1 MKRNRGCLITIIT
14 VLAAVALFVLAFVG
28 FSWMT
33 SSQIKKSGDAFL
45 DESLP
50 KIAKPWSVHEF
61 RKACANKLK
70 NETSVEDTE
79 KMFRRLDERLGPL
92 KTIENKQFLT
102 MQAHQIAPGQK
113 PGQEFIVAYRVK
125 CQFEKKP
132 ATLELKLIFSEIGW
146 RIADFVVNE

>member
-1 MKRNRGCLITIIT
+1 MKRNRGCLVTIIT
-14 VLAAVALFVLAFVG
+14 VLSAAALFAVAFIG

-33 SSQIKKSGDAFL
+33 SNQIKKSGDAFL
-45 DESLP
+45 DAVLP
-50 KIAKPWSVHEF
+50 KVASPWDVREF
-61 RKACANKLK
+61 RKASAEKFK

-79 KMFRRLDERLGPL
+79 KMFSQLKERLGPL
-92 KTIENKQFLT
+92 KKIESKDLLT

-125 CQFEKKP
+125 CQFEKRP

-146 RIADFVVNE
+146 RFANFVVNE

>member
-14 VLAAVALFVLAFVG
+14 VLSAVAMFALAFVG
-28 FSWMT
+28 FSWLT

-45 DESLP
+45 DDVLP
-50 KIAKPWSVHEF
+50 KVAKPWNVHEF

-70 NETSVEDTE
+70 NETTVEDTE
-79 KMFRRLDERLGPL
+79 KLFRQLDERLGPL
-92 KTIENKQFLT
+92 KSIESKQFLT
-102 MQAHQIAPGQK
+102 MQAKQVAPGEK

-125 CQFEKKP
+125 CQFEKRP

-146 RIADFVVNE
+146 RFADFVVNE